1 MAGHTSIVLDYDSL
15 LELAKSRRVK
25 VIEAEGLGQSS
36 GLCFNK
42 GGSEW
47 IAIDSSL
54 PIDEKTRTLG
64 FLLEHYPGMTGHTKW
79 GPGEVALHPDET
91 HFQALKCTPGQVSHD
106 GL

>member
-1 MAGHTSIVLDYDSL
+1 MAGHRSTVLDYEGL

-25 VIEAEGLGQSS
+25 VIEAEGLGPSS
-36 GLCFNK
+36 GICFNK

-54 PIDEKTRTLG
+54 PIGEKTRTLG
-64 FLLEHYPGMTGHTKW
+64 FLLENYPGMTGHTKW

-91 HFQALKCTPGQVSHD
+91 HFQALQCTADRVSPG